1 MFALRPLPAHARAW
15 LHAPHVAGSARALM
29 TLWEGVD
36 DVVLEALV
44 ALGDAA
50 RF

>member
-1 MFALRPLPAHARAW
+1 MFALRPLPAITRACSRMFA
-15 LHAPHVAGSARALM
+15 LRPLPTHVRP
-29 TLWEGVD
+29 WEGVD